1 MLRAELETGGDQEAN
16 DRGSRSEAR
25 QGSDDVQ
32 QARGI
37 VYERLLEFAPRR
49 QTDGRVGGESALQP
63 SQPALRRV
71 SVPRVVRAC
80 VGRKEG
86 RKESLSAVHRV
97 CTTHRHRVLVHLVR
111 HTRPPWFD
119 RKTRPRL

>member
-37 VYERLLEFAPRR
+37 VYERLLEVAPRPRR
-49 QTDGRVGGESALQP
+49 QTDGRVA
-63 SQPALRRV
+63 
-71 SVPRVVRAC
+71 RVVRAC

-97 CTTHRHRVLVHLVR
+97 CTTHRNRVLVHLVR